1 MPETSWVATY
11 SPLITASVIFLG
23 IVVAAIGIMVSIW
36 LSNRSTSNKTNFH
49 IGGLL
54 QGQND
59 LQQGQNDLS
68 AQIDKRFDQQ
78 REDNAKFLDQLGS
91 HGHDTDG
98 NTLFRRP
105 L

>member
-1 MPETSWVATY
+1 MPETSWAATY

-54 QGQND
+54 QGQKD
-59 LQQGQNDLS
+59 LQQGQKDLS
-68 AQIDKRFDQQ
+68 TQIDKGFD
-78 REDNAKFLDQLGS
+78 RILAQLGR
-91 HGHDTDG
+91 HGHDKDG
-98 NTLFRRP
+98 NTIFYP
-105 L
+105 P